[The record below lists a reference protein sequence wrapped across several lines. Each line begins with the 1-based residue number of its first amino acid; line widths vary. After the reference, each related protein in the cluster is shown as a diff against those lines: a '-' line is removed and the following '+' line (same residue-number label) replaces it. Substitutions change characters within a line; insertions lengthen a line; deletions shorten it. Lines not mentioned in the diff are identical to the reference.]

1 MVQAQTNRG
10 PIVVGPE
17 DGRVYPM
24 GRIRAV
30 FKADLGETAE
40 RYSVSEWWLEPRTR
54 GPGAH
59 QHARKTT
66 LFHVI
71 SGMLSVLTGD
81 IWSDAGA
88 GTYVVISGE
97 RPTTFRTED
106 PSPRASSPSL
116 RRAGSKIIWAT
127 SRQRFRPR
135 TFASSCPQLG
145 GGRRFARD
153 RSAGVRSAPGAGRGP
168 LVAAGGSFG
177 STRRPDGP

>member
-59 QHARKTT
+59 QHEEDHV
-66 LFHVI
+66 FYVI

-88 GTYVVISGE
+88 GTYVVIPGGTPHDFQNRGSIPAGFIAFTS
-97 RPTTFRTED
+97 PGGFED
-106 PSPRASSPSL
+106 HMGNVAPALSAEDL
-116 RRAGSKIIWAT
+116 R
-127 SRQRFRPR
+127 
-135 TFASSCPQLG
+135 L
-145 GGRRFARD
+145 
-153 RSAGVRSAPGAGRGP
+153 
-168 LVAAGGSFG
+168 
-177 STRRPDGP
+177 